1 MAALLEMRG
10 ISKSYGSVQANAGI
24 DLTVTA
30 GSIVGLLGE
39 NGSGKSTL
47 MKILFGMV
55 RPDQGAIVFNDAEL
69 PLGSPREA
77 LRAGIGMIHQ
87 HFTLVNAMTVADN
100 VMLALG
106 DSRFWLDREGVA
118 ARIMRLSQSYGL
130 GLDPDSVIEN
140 LPLGMRQRVEIV
152 KALMREA
159 HLLVLDEPTSIL
171 SPPEIEGL
179 IGVMR
184 RLKADGR
191 AIIFITHK
199 LGEVLSVCDEVVV
212 LRDGKVSGQTP
223 VAGATREGLAHMM
236 VGRTLAEAPQRA
248 ARPPGPERL
257 VAHGLSASD
266 AFGLRRLQDA
276 SFSLRG
282 GEILALAGI
291 DGNGQA
297 ELCDTLA
304 GLTSAF
310 IGTVTLDGKD
320 MTAWPSNARLE
331 AGLAYIPA
339 DRGGTSLVQG
349 MSIADNLALRDVAR
363 APFSRYGWLDPAGA
377 RKLVD
382 ARTKEFG
389 VRMAASDAAI
399 STLSGGN
406 QQKVVLAREIGREP
420 GVLIAFQPT
429 WGLDPGAT
437 RFVIDTILALR
448 DRGGAILYISSELDE
463 VLAIGDRVGV
473 IAQGRIV
480 GITNRADVDVVR
492 LGLLMAG
499 SAQDHGPDHSSG
511 AAAA

>member
-1 MAALLEMRG
+1 MSPALLEMRG
-10 ISKSYGSVQANAGI
+10 ISKSYGPVHANIGI
-24 DLTVTA
+24 DLTVAA

-55 RPDQGAIVFNDAEL
+55 QPDQGGIVFKNKEL
-69 PLGSPREA
+69 APGSPREA

-87 HFTLVNAMTVADN
+87 HFTLVNAMTVAEN

-106 DSRFWLDREGVA
+106 EAGFWLDRKGVA
-118 ARIMRLSQSYGL
+118 ARITELSRSYGL
-130 GLDPDSVIEN
+130 GLDPESTVKD

-159 HLLVLDEPTSIL
+159 DLLVLDEPTSVL
-171 SPPEIEGL
+171 SPPEVEGL

-184 RLKADGR
+184 KLKGNGR

-212 LRDGKVSGQTP
+212 LRDGKVSGRTP

-236 VGRTLAEAPQRA
+236 VGRTLAEPPRRA
-248 ARPPGPERL
+248 ARAPGPERL
-257 VAHGLSASD
+257 VARDLSAND
-266 AFGLRRLQDA
+266 GAGLPRLQRS
-276 SFSLRG
+276 SFALRG

-297 ELCDTLA
+297 ELCDALA
-304 GLTSAF
+304 GLTPALSGS
-310 IGTVTLDGKD
+310 ITLDGVEV
-320 MTAWPSNARLE
+320 TAWTSGARLA

-339 DRGGTSLVQG
+339 DRSGMSLVQP
-349 MSIADNLALRDVAR
+349 MSVADNLALRDIAR
-363 APFSRYGWLDPAGA
+363 APFSHYGWLDRKGA
-377 RKLVD
+377 RALVD
-382 ARTKEFG
+382 TRTREFG
-389 VRMAASDAAI
+389 VRMAGSDAAI
-399 STLSGGN
+399 GTLSGGN
-406 QQKVVLAREIGREP
+406 QQKVVLAREIGRDP

-448 DRGGAILYISSELDE
+448 DRGGAVLYISSELEE
-463 VLAIGDRVGV
+463 VLSVGDRIGV
-473 IAQGRIV
+473 ISEGRIV
-480 GITNRADVDVVR
+480 GVTDRADIDIVK

-499 SAQDHGPDHSSG
+499 HHANIP
-511 AAAA
+511 AAA

>member
-1 MAALLEMRG
+1 MTALLEMRG
-10 ISKSYGSVQANAGI
+10 ISKAYGSVQANAGI
-24 DLTVTA
+24 DLTVQA

-55 RPDQGAIVFNDAEL
+55 RPDYGAIVFRDAEL

-106 DSRFWLDREGVA
+106 DSRFWLDRKGVA
-118 ARIMRLSQSYGL
+118 ARIRRLSQSYGL

-199 LGEVLSVCDEVVV
+199 LGEVLAVCDEVVV

-236 VGRTLAEAPQRA
+236 VGRTLAEPPQRVERA
-248 ARPPGPERL
+248 PGPERL
-257 VAHGLSASD
+257 VARGLSASD

-304 GLTSAF
+304 GLTSALT
-310 IGTVTLDGKD
+310 GTVTFDGQD
-320 MTAWPSNARLE
+320 VTVWSSNARLK

-339 DRGGTSLVQG
+339 DRAGTSLVQG
-349 MSIADNLALRDVAR
+349 MSIADNLALRDVAHP
-363 APFSRYGWLDPAGA
+363 PFSRFGWLDPAGA
-377 RKLVD
+377 RQLVD

-406 QQKVVLAREIGREP
+406 QQKVVLTREIGREP

-448 DRGGAILYISSELDE
+448 DRGAAILYISSELDE

-473 IAQGRIV
+473 IAEGRIV
-480 GITNRADVDVVR
+480 GITERADVDVVR

-499 SAQDHGPDHSSG
+499 SAQDREHERETG

>member
-1 MAALLEMRG
+1 MTALLEMRG
-10 ISKSYGSVQANAGI
+10 IFKSYGPVQANVGI

-55 RPDQGAIVFNDAEL
+55 RPDQGAIVFRDAEL
-69 PLGSPREA
+69 PPGSPRDA

-106 DSRFWLDREGVA
+106 EAGFWLDRKGVA
-118 ARIMRLSQSYGL
+118 ERITRLSRSYGL
-130 GLDPDSVIEN
+130 GLEPNALVQD

-152 KALMREA
+152 KALMRNA
-159 HLLVLDEPTSIL
+159 DLLVLDEPTSIL
-171 SPPEIEGL
+171 SPPEVEGL

-184 RLKADGR
+184 KLKADGR
-191 AIIFITHK
+191 AIVFITHK

-212 LRDGKVSGQTP
+212 LRDGKVSGRTP
-223 VAGATREGLAHMM
+223 VAGATREDLAHMM
-236 VGRTLAEAPQRA
+236 VGRTLAEPPQRA
-248 ARPPGPERL
+248 MRTAGPERL
-257 VAHGLSASD
+257 VARGLSASD
-266 AFGLRRLQDA
+266 ASGLRRLQDA

-297 ELCDTLA
+297 ELCDTLS
-304 GLTSAF
+304 GLSRALT
-310 IGTVTLDGKD
+310 GTIALDGTD
-320 MTAWPSNARLE
+320 VSGWSSNARLQ

-339 DRGGTSLVQG
+339 DRGGTSLVQS
-349 MSIADNLALRDVAR
+349 MSITDNLALRDVAR
-363 APFSRYGWLDPAGA
+363 PPFSRFGWLDAVGA

-382 ARTKEFG
+382 ARTKAFG
-389 VRMAASDAAI
+389 VRMAGSDAPV

-448 DRGGAILYISSELDE
+448 DRGGAILYISSELEE
-463 VLAIGDRVGV
+463 VLSVGDRVGV

-480 GITNRADVDVVR
+480 GITDRAGVDVIK

-499 SAQDHGPDHSSG
+499 STLERSPGV

>member
-1 MAALLEMRG
+1 MDAFLDMRG
-10 ISKSYGSVQANAGI
+10 ITKSYGPVHANVGI

-55 RPDQGAIVFNDAEL
+55 RPDQGAIVFKNKEL
-69 PLGSPREA
+69 SPGSPREA
-77 LRAGIGMIHQ
+77 LRAGIAMIHQ

-106 DSRFWLDREGVA
+106 ESGFWLNRKGVET
-118 ARIMRLSQSYGL
+118 RIVALSRSYGL
-130 GLDPDSVIEN
+130 GLDPHAIVQN

-159 HLLVLDEPTSIL
+159 SLLVLDEPTSIL
-171 SPPEIEGL
+171 SPPEVEGL
-179 IGVMR
+179 IGVLR
-184 RLKADGR
+184 KLKADGR

-212 LRDGKVSGQTP
+212 LRDGKVSGRTA

-236 VGRTLAEAPQRA
+236 VGRTLAEPPRRA
-248 ARPPGPERL
+248 ERAPGPERL
-257 VAHGLSASD
+257 VARALSAKDSS
-266 AFGLRRLQDA
+266 GLPRLKDA

-291 DGNGQA
+291 DGNGQT

-304 GLTSAF
+304 GLSPAVS
-310 IGTVTLDGKD
+310 GTITLDGAD
-320 MTAWPSNARLE
+320 VTGWSSSRRLT

-339 DRGGTSLVQG
+339 DRGGTSLVQS

-363 APFSRYGWLDPAGA
+363 PPFSRFGWLNANGA
-377 RKLVD
+377 RALVD
-382 ARTKEFG
+382 ERTTRFG
-389 VRMAASDAAI
+389 VRMAGSEAPI
-399 STLSGGN
+399 GTLSGGN
-406 QQKVVLAREIGREP
+406 QQKIVLAREIGRDP

-448 DRGGAILYISSELDE
+448 DRGGAILYISSELEE
-463 VLAIGDRVGV
+463 VLSVGDRIGV
-473 IAQGRIV
+473 ISEGRIV
-480 GITNRADVDVVR
+480 GITDRGDIDIVR

-499 SAQDHGPDHSSG
+499 SAQGHAVS
-511 AAAA
+511 AAA

>member
-1 MAALLEMRG
+1 MNVLLEMRG
-10 ISKSYGSVQANAGI
+10 ISKSYGPVHANVGI

-55 RPDQGAIVFNDAEL
+55 RPDQGAITFKNSEL
-69 PLGSPREA
+69 PLGSPRAA
-77 LRAGIGMIHQ
+77 LHAGIGMIHQ

-106 DSRFWLDREGVA
+106 EAGFWLDRAGVA
-118 ARIMRLSQSYGL
+118 ERITRLSLSYGL
-130 GLDPDSVIEN
+130 GLDPQAVVQN

-159 HLLVLDEPTSIL
+159 DLLVLDEPTSIL
-171 SPPEIEGL
+171 SPPEVEGL

-236 VGRTLAEAPQRA
+236 VGRTLAEPPRRADRAPSA
-248 ARPPGPERL
+248 ERL
-257 VAHGLSASD
+257 TATNLSAQDS
-266 AFGLRRLQDA
+266 AGLLRLQDA

-297 ELCDTLA
+297 ELCDTLS
-304 GLTSAF
+304 GLTPALTG
-310 IGTVTLDGKD
+310 IITLDG
-320 MTAWPSNARLE
+320 T
-331 AGLAYIPA
+331 
-339 DRGGTSLVQG
+339 
-349 MSIADNLALRDVAR
+349 DVT
-363 APFSRYGWLDPAGA
+363 GW
-377 RKLVD
+377 
-382 ARTKEFG
+382 
-389 VRMAASDAAI
+389 
-399 STLSGGN
+399 
-406 QQKVVLAREIGREP
+406 
-420 GVLIAFQPT
+420 
-429 WGLDPGAT
+429 
-437 RFVIDTILALR
+437 
-448 DRGGAILYISSELDE
+448 
-463 VLAIGDRVGV
+463 
-473 IAQGRIV
+473 
-480 GITNRADVDVVR
+480 
-492 LGLLMAG
+492 
-499 SAQDHGPDHSSG
+499 SA
-511 AAAA
+511 

>member
-1 MAALLEMRG
+1 MDAFLDMRG
-10 ISKSYGSVQANAGI
+10 ITKSYGPVHANIGI

-55 RPDQGAIVFNDAEL
+55 WPDQGAIVFKNKEL
-69 PLGSPREA
+69 SPGSPREA
-77 LRAGIGMIHQ
+77 LRAGIAMIHQ

-106 DSRFWLDREGVA
+106 ESGFWLDRKGVET
-118 ARIMRLSQSYGL
+118 RIIALSRSYGL
-130 GLDPDSVIEN
+130 GLDPHAIVQN

-159 HLLVLDEPTSIL
+159 SLLVLDEPTSIL

-179 IGVMR
+179 VGVMR

-199 LGEVLSVCDEVVV
+199 LGEVLAVCDEVVV
-212 LRDGKVSGQTP
+212 LRDGRVSGRTA

-236 VGRTLAEAPQRA
+236 VGRTLAEPPQRA
-248 ARPPGPERL
+248 ARAPGPERL
-257 VAHGLSASD
+257 VARGLSATDSS
-266 AFGLRRLQDA
+266 GLLRLTDA

-304 GLTSAF
+304 GLSPA
-310 IGTVTLDGKD
+310 ISGTITLDGAD
-320 MTAWPSNARLE
+320 VTGWSSSRRLT

-339 DRGGTSLVQG
+339 DRGGTSLVQS

-363 APFSRYGWLDPAGA
+363 PPFSRFGWLDANGA
-377 RKLVD
+377 RALVD
-382 ARTKEFG
+382 ERTARFD
-389 VRMAASDAAI
+389 VRMAGSEAPI
-399 STLSGGN
+399 GTLSGGN
-406 QQKVVLAREIGREP
+406 QQKVVLAREIGRDP

-448 DRGGAILYISSELDE
+448 DRGGAVLYISSELDE
-463 VLAIGDRVGV
+463 VLSVGDRIGV
-473 IAQGRIV
+473 ISEGRIV
-480 GITNRADVDVVR
+480 GIADRGDIDIVR

-499 SAQDHGPDHSSG
+499 SAQGHAVS
-511 AAAA
+511 AAA

>member
-1 MAALLEMRG
+1 
-10 ISKSYGSVQANAGI
+10 
-24 DLTVTA
+24 
-30 GSIVGLLGE
+30 
-39 NGSGKSTL
+39 
-47 MKILFGMV
+47 
-55 RPDQGAIVFNDAEL
+55 
-69 PLGSPREA
+69 
-77 LRAGIGMIHQ
+77 
-87 HFTLVNAMTVADN
+87 
-100 VMLALG
+100 
-106 DSRFWLDREGVA
+106 
-118 ARIMRLSQSYGL
+118 
-130 GLDPDSVIEN
+130 
-140 LPLGMRQRVEIV
+140 
-152 KALMREA
+152 
-159 HLLVLDEPTSIL
+159 
-171 SPPEIEGL
+171 
-179 IGVMR
+179 
-184 RLKADGR
+184 
-191 AIIFITHK
+191 

-310 IGTVTLDGKD
+310 TGTVTLDGKD
-320 MTAWPSNARLE
+320 VTAWPSNARLE

>member
-1 MAALLEMRG
+1 MDAFLDMRG
-10 ISKSYGSVQANAGI
+10 ITKSYGPVHANVGI

-55 RPDQGAIVFNDAEL
+55 RPDQGAIVFRNKEL
-69 PLGSPREA
+69 SPGSPREA
-77 LRAGIGMIHQ
+77 LRAGIAMIHQ
-87 HFTLVNAMTVADN
+87 HFTLVNAMTVAEN

-106 DSRFWLDREGVA
+106 ESGFWLDRKGVET
-118 ARIMRLSQSYGL
+118 RIVALSRSYGL
-130 GLDPDSVIEN
+130 GLDPHAVVQN

-159 HLLVLDEPTSIL
+159 SLLVLDEPTSIL
-171 SPPEIEGL
+171 SPPEVEGL
-179 IGVMR
+179 IGVLR
-184 RLKADGR
+184 KLKADGR

-212 LRDGKVSGQTP
+212 LRDGKVSGRTP
-223 VAGATREGLAHMM
+223 IAGATREGLAHMM
-236 VGRTLAEAPQRA
+236 VGRTLAEPPQRA
-248 ARPPGPERL
+248 DRAPGPERL
-257 VAHGLSASD
+257 VARALSAMD
-266 AFGLRRLQDA
+266 ASGLPRLEDA

-282 GEILALAGI
+282 GEVLALAGI

-304 GLTSAF
+304 GLSPA
-310 IGTVTLDGKD
+310 ISGTITLDGAD
-320 MTAWPSNARLE
+320 VTGWSSSRRLT

-339 DRGGTSLVQG
+339 DRGGTSLVQS

-363 APFSRYGWLDPAGA
+363 APFSRFGWLDANGA
-377 RKLVD
+377 RALVD
-382 ARTKEFG
+382 ERTARFD
-389 VRMAASDAAI
+389 VRMAGSEAPI
-399 STLSGGN
+399 GTLSGGN
-406 QQKVVLAREIGREP
+406 QQKVVLAREIGRDP

-463 VLAIGDRVGV
+463 VLSVGDRIGV
-473 IAQGRIV
+473 ISEGRIV
-480 GITNRADVDVVR
+480 GIANRGDIDIVR

-499 SAQDHGPDHSSG
+499 SAQGHAVS
-511 AAAA
+511 AAA

>member
-1 MAALLEMRG
+1 
-10 ISKSYGSVQANAGI
+10 
-24 DLTVTA
+24 
-30 GSIVGLLGE
+30 
-39 NGSGKSTL
+39 
-47 MKILFGMV
+47 
-55 RPDQGAIVFNDAEL
+55 
-69 PLGSPREA
+69 
-77 LRAGIGMIHQ
+77 
-87 HFTLVNAMTVADN
+87 
-100 VMLALG
+100 
-106 DSRFWLDREGVA
+106 
-118 ARIMRLSQSYGL
+118 
-130 GLDPDSVIEN
+130 
-140 LPLGMRQRVEIV
+140 
-152 KALMREA
+152 
-159 HLLVLDEPTSIL
+159 
-171 SPPEIEGL
+171 
-179 IGVMR
+179 
-184 RLKADGR
+184 
-191 AIIFITHK
+191 
-199 LGEVLSVCDEVVV
+199 V
-212 LRDGKVSGQTP
+212 LRDGRVSGQTP

-236 VGRTLAEAPQRA
+236 VGRTLAEPPQRA
-248 ARPPGPERL
+248 TRAPGPERL
-257 VAHGLSASD
+257 VARGLSASD
-266 AFGLRRLQDA
+266 SFGLRRLKDA
-276 SFSLRG
+276 GFSLRG

-304 GLTSAF
+304 GLTPALT
-310 IGTVTLDGKD
+310 GTVTLDGQD
-320 MTAWPSNARLE
+320 VTAWDSNARLE

-363 APFSRYGWLDPAGA
+363 APFSHYGWLDPAGA
-377 RKLVD
+377 RQFVD

-473 IAQGRIV
+473 IAEGRIV
-480 GITNRADVDVVR
+480 GITDRADVDVVR

-499 SAQDHGPDHSSG
+499 SAQDRERGCEPG

>member
-1 MAALLEMRG
+1 MSALLEMRG
-10 ISKSYGSVQANAGI
+10 ISKSYGSVHANVGI
-24 DLTVTA
+24 DLTVMA

-47 MKILFGMV
+47 MKILFDMV
-55 RPDQGAIVFNDAEL
+55 RPDQGAIVFKNSEL
-69 PLGSPREA
+69 PTGSPREA

-106 DSRFWLDREGVA
+106 ESGFWLHRKAVS
-118 ARIMRLSQSYGL
+118 ARIHELSRGYGL
-130 GLDPDSVIEN
+130 GLDPDSVVEN

-159 HLLVLDEPTSIL
+159 DLLVLDEPTSIL
-171 SPPEIEGL
+171 SPPEVEGL

-184 RLKADGR
+184 KLKADGR

-236 VGRTLAEAPQRA
+236 VGRTLADPPQRA
-248 ARPPGPERL
+248 NRAPGAERL
-257 VAHGLSASD
+257 VAQNLSASD
-266 AFGLRRLQDA
+266 TSGLIRLRDA

-304 GLTSAF
+304 GLTRALS
-310 IGTVTLDGKD
+310 GSVTLDGVD
-320 MTAWPSNARLE
+320 VTAWSSPRRLH

-339 DRGGTSLVQG
+339 DRGGTSLVQA
-349 MSIADNLALRDVAR
+349 MSIADNLALRDISAP
-363 APFSRYGWLDPAGA
+363 PFSRFGWLDRASA
-377 RKLVD
+377 RELVNE
-382 ARTKEFG
+382 RTKAFD
-389 VRMAASDAAI
+389 VRMAGSDAPI
-399 STLSGGN
+399 GTLSGGN
-406 QQKVVLAREIGREP
+406 QQKVVLAREIGRDP

-448 DRGGAILYISSELDE
+448 DRGGAVLYISSELDE
-463 VLAIGDRVGV
+463 VLSVGDRIGV
-473 IAQGRIV
+473 ISEGCIV
-480 GITNRADVDVVR
+480 GITDRASVDIVK

-499 SAQDHGPDHSSG
+499 TAV
-511 AAAA
+511 AA

>member
-1 MAALLEMRG
+1 MTALLEMRG
-10 ISKSYGSVQANAGI
+10 ISKSYGSVHANTDI

-55 RPDQGAIVFNDAEL
+55 RPDHGAIVFKDTEL

-106 DSRFWLDREGVA
+106 EAGFWLDRKGVDE
-118 ARIMRLSQSYGL
+118 RITRLSLGYGL
-130 GLDPDSVIEN
+130 GLDPHALVRD

-152 KALMREA
+152 KALMRNTD
-159 HLLVLDEPTSIL
+159 LLVLDEPTSIL
-171 SPPEIEGL
+171 SPPEVEGL

-184 RLKADGR
+184 KLKADGR

-212 LRDGKVSGQTP
+212 LRDGRVSGQTP

-236 VGRTLAEAPQRA
+236 VGRTLAEPPQRA
-248 ARPPGPERL
+248 TRAPGPERL
-257 VAHGLSASD
+257 VARGISANDSS
-266 AFGLRRLQDA
+266 GLRRLQDA
-276 SFSLRG
+276 SFSLHG

-304 GLTSAF
+304 GLTPALSGCIA
-310 IGTVTLDGKD
+310 LDGAD
-320 MTAWPSNARLE
+320 VTSWNSNARLA

-363 APFSRYGWLDPAGA
+363 PPFSRLGWLDAAGA
-377 RKLVD
+377 HALVD
-382 ARTKEFG
+382 ALTKAFG
-389 VRMAASDAAI
+389 VRMAGSDAPV

-448 DRGGAILYISSELDE
+448 DRGGAILYISSELEE
-463 VLAIGDRVGV
+463 VLAVGDRVGV
-473 IAQGRIV
+473 ISEGRIV
-480 GITNRADVDVVR
+480 GITDRADVDVVQ

-499 SAQDHGPDHSSG
+499 STLEREPD

>member
-1 MAALLEMRG
+1 MSALLEMRG
-10 ISKSYGSVQANAGI
+10 ITKSYGPVKANVGI
-24 DLTVTA
+24 DLTVEA

-55 RPDQGAIVFNDAEL
+55 RPDAGAIVFKNAEL
-69 PLGSPREA
+69 RTGSPREA

-106 DSRFWLDREGVA
+106 EAGFWVDRKGVS
-118 ARIMRLSQSYGL
+118 ARIKELSQSYGL
-130 GLDPDSVIEN
+130 GLEPDFIVER

-159 HLLVLDEPTSIL
+159 DLLVLDEPTSIL

-184 RLKADGR
+184 KLKADGR
-191 AIIFITHK
+191 SIIFITHK

-212 LRDGKVSGQTP
+212 LRDGKVSGRTP

-236 VGRTLAEAPQRA
+236 VGRTLAEPPHRSERAPGA
-248 ARPPGPERL
+248 ERL
-257 VAHGLSASD
+257 VATGLSASD
-266 AFGLRRLQDA
+266 GSGLRRLQDA
-276 SFSLRG
+276 TFTLRG

-304 GLTSAF
+304 GLTPALTGS
-310 IGTVTLDGKD
+310 ITLDGKD
-320 MTAWPSNARLE
+320 ITTATSSARLI

-339 DRGGTSLVQG
+339 DRGGTSLVQT
-349 MSIADNLALRDVAR
+349 MSIADNLALRDVSR
-363 APFSRYGWLDPAGA
+363 SPFSRHGWLDAAGS

-382 ARTKEFG
+382 ERTKAFG
-389 VRMAASDAAI
+389 VRMAGSDAAI
-399 STLSGGN
+399 GTLSGGN
-406 QQKVVLAREIGREP
+406 QQKIVLAREIGREP

-448 DRGGAILYISSELDE
+448 DRGGAILYISSELEE
-463 VLAIGDRVGV
+463 VLAVGDRVGV
-473 IAQGRIV
+473 ISEGRIV
-480 GITNRADVDVVR
+480 GITDRADVDVVR
-492 LGLLMAG
+492 VGLQMAG
-499 SAQDHGPDHSSG
+499 SAEGRDTG